1 MDFVGKN
8 SVLHDVQR
16 WKIARKNWELIEFL
30 PENMTARQN
39 TTLESLSSGRVAMQ
53 MGHFFRCLSQ
63 SGRMRICSWIITI
76 GIVILLNW
84 AQVAHA
90 TVIAVYRSSDEVII
104 AADSLRTV
112 ETVPPLRILVCKIR
126 SFGDIVFASSGRSS
140 LPGGVFSLD
149 AMTANLRADKSI
161 VSGGVRNRISRFEK
175 YTVAAF
181 KRVHNQSRQVG
192 PISFTYILSFVE
204 EGEPIVYSKTL
215 KSVDGKAE
223 IGGVQTVAEDQVL
236 LVGQPEYRNHR
247 SSVRV
252 RENATPSE
260 LLEAVIV
267 HQAQGLPEK
276 VGRPVDIIRIA
287 ASGVEWLQRKPNCRK
302 RE

>member
-1 MDFVGKN
+1 MVVVGKN
-8 SVLHDVQR
+8 LVLHDVQ
-16 WKIARKNWELIEFL
+16 WWTIARKIWELFEPL
-30 PENMTARQN
+30 SENMTTRHN
-39 TTLESLSSGRVAMQ
+39 TKLESSSSGRAAIRMD
-53 MGHFFRCLSQ
+53 HLLRRLRQ
-63 SGRMRICSWIITI
+63 SRRMKTCSWIIAI
-76 GIVILLNW
+76 GIVMPLSS
-84 AQVAHA
+84 AQAAHA
-90 TVIAVYRSSDEVII
+90 TVIAVYRSSDQIII
-104 AADSLRTV
+104 AADSLRNV
-112 ETVPPLRILVCKIR
+112 ETIPPSRMLVCKIR

-149 AMTANLRADKSI
+149 AMTANLRADESL
-161 VSGGVRNRISRFEK
+161 VSGGVRNRISKFEK
-175 YTVAAF
+175 YTVGAF
-181 KRVHNQSRQVG
+181 KRVQYQSRQIG
-192 PISFTYILSFVE
+192 PITFTYILSFVE

-223 IGGVQTVAEDQVL
+223 IGGVETVAEDQVL

-260 LLEAVIV
+260 LLEAIIV
-267 HQAQGLPEK
+267 HQAQGLPDK
-276 VGRPVDIIRIA
+276 VGEPVDIIRIT